1 MNDLVQALFQM
12 VWADNVVSPE
22 EVSALAAVLRKLGYS
37 LPEIICLLD
46 ENLSQPPDEAPPL
59 MIEHLFE
66 SREDQKKALEALMSI
81 CFSTGSIGPEQVGYI
96 EGLVIRMGL
105 NADELEELRRNA
117 TKANQC

>member
-1 MNDLVQALFQM
+1 
-12 VWADNVVSPE
+12 
-22 EVSALAAVLRKLGYS
+22 
-37 LPEIICLLD
+37 
-46 ENLSQPPDEAPPL
+46 